1 MTAIVFETIHEIP
14 DLPDGED
21 PAVGP
26 GLEKIRL
33 ENLDLC
39 PTYRFENGCRFFREE
54 VSGC

>member
-1 MTAIVFETIHEIP
+1 MTAIASETIHEIRT
-14 DLPDGED
+14 LTDGEN

-26 GLEKIRL
+26 VPGVTRL

-39 PTYRFENGCRFFREE
+39 PTYMLENRSRFFREE

>member
-1 MTAIVFETIHEIP
+1 MTAIASETIHEIRN
-14 DLPDGED
+14 LTDGEN

-26 GLEKIRL
+26 GPGVVRL

-39 PTYRFENGCRFFREE
+39 PTYRFENGYRFFREE